1 MFSGIEVYENIKE
14 FGRQLVSD
22 YEEQGMI
29 DQLEIQMEL
38 SKDAIVELF
47 SNIYNNPFMLKRI
60 NEFLN
65 SKFLI

>member
-47 SNIYNNPFMLKRI
+47 SNIDNNPFMLKRI